1 MPTGERIGDPDE
13 RATPTGLGAQSFDA
27 LVRQSTPA
35 LYRLAL
41 SLVRETQAAEDLV
54 QDTFLRAFERRR
66 QFRDE
71 SAPTTWLRRILMNLA
86 IDRARRHPREELV
99 NDIEDRWH
107 DDSYTVSSEMVIERA
122 ETRQELEDALVR
134 LPFTYRA
141 VLLLHDVEGITVA
154 QIAREMGIG
163 LPAAKQRLRRGR
175 MMLVSALAAGAER
188 RAALHEIRKT
198 PLSCGNLPG
207 SNRRRE
213 PKHQP
218 GPVYDVVA
226 LRQAIIRG
234 CDRAFEPPPPLGRM
248 KGETLN
254 THTRRLGVEEREELG
269 AWRTVHRWH
278 PYQLRHTAATLIR
291 RQFGLEAAQLALGH
305 SSALV
310 TEAVYAERDHEK
322 VELVMLKCG

>member
-1 MPTGERIGDPDE
+1 MPTGERIADPDE

-41 SLVRETQAAEDLV
+41 SLVRETQAAEDIV

-99 NDIEDRWH
+99 NDIEDRWR
-107 DDSYTVSSEMVIERA
+107 DDSYTVSSEMVIEHA

-188 RAALHEIRKT
+188 RAALHGV
-198 PLSCGNLPG
+198 PLRCWEA
-207 SNRRRE
+207 RRLVPE
-213 PKHQP
+213 FMD
-218 GPVYDVVA
+218 GA
-226 LRQAIIRG
+226 LGAGQQSALAQHLEA
-234 CDRAFEPPPPLGRM
+234 CPTCPPLY
-248 KGETLN
+248 
-254 THTRRLGVEEREELG
+254 
-269 AWRTVHRWH
+269 A
-278 PYQLRHTAATLIR
+278 
-291 RQFGLEAAQLALGH
+291 
-305 SSALV
+305 ALV
-310 TEAVYAERDHEK
+310 GVRAQMAGLRDPDSVIPPDLADQISGK
-322 VELVMLKCG
+322 VGQHDGSGSGRTRPR